1 MKIPAKA
8 TRCRNRRG
16 VTLMELIVAL
26 VVTGLMAAVGTVT
39 FGSIIDSRRII
50 RESTTDTERAAAL
63 RETLRQWLLPAT
75 IQLQQGAP
83 PRGNSAAGRTASLNV
98 STKTA
103 NGAEGVTAAATNGD
117 EVTFTT
123 TAPNPANAPNARMRL
138 FVDADGATPEHGLT
152 LEYQVTQQSP
162 LQRRQLD
169 SLVQGMTVE
178 YLDPRTGRWF
188 ASSEVATLTR
198 APKAIRITFTPI
210 EGVRVPPLSQLP
222 LIFLANG
229 SSLTVFR

>member
-1 MKIPAKA
+1 MKA
-8 TRCRNRRG
+8 RRG

-26 VVTGLMAAVGTVT
+26 VITGFMAAVGTAT
-39 FGSIIDSRRII
+39 FGSIIDSRRIV
-50 RESTTDTERAAAL
+50 RESTSDTERAAAL
-63 RETLRQWLLPAT
+63 RESLRQWLVPANVQ
-75 IQLQQGAP
+75 IQQGTA
-83 PRGNSAAGRTASLNV
+83 PRGNNTAARTSSITA

-117 EVTFTT
+117 EVIFTT

-169 SLVQGMTVE
+169 SLVQSITVE
-178 YLDPRTGRWF
+178 FLDQRTGRWF
-188 ASSEVATLTR
+188 SSAEASTLR
-198 APKAIRITFTPI
+198 NPKAIRITFTPTD
-210 EGVRVPPLSQLP
+210 GAKVPPLSQLP
-222 LIFLANG
+222 LIFLLNG
-229 SSLTVFR
+229 ATSTPAPTVKP